1 MLVILAILVI
11 LVNLVTF
18 FNFIIPV
25 VLVNSVILGKLEDFG
40 ESAGSKEYNDSTES
54 ADFGD
59 PCEYG

>member
-40 ESAGSKEYNDSTES
+40 ESAGSKEYND
-54 ADFGD
+54 FGD